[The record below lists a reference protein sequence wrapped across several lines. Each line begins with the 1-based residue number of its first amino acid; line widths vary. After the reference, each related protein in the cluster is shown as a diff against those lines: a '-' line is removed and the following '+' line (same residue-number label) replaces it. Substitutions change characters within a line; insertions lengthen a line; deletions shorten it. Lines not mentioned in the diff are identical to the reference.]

1 MALQN
6 VDILKVMESDSGQAM
21 QVLKVD
27 GGASANDLLMQLQA
41 DYLGRPITR
50 PEVIETTVA
59 GACFLA
65 GLGERIWDSPEALS
79 NVWRAEKVFEVGL
92 GPEQRQQRLASW
104 QSAVSKTLHT

>member
-1 MALQN
+1 
-6 VDILKVMESDSGQAM
+6 
-21 QVLKVD
+21 
-27 GGASANDLLMQLQA
+27 
-41 DYLGRPITR
+41 
-50 PEVIETTVA
+50 
-59 GACFLA
+59 LA